1 MIMGYHETKENPMKR
16 LIVILIAVTCI
27 FGLVVFVP
35 HSPFAVIVETPT
47 RLSTPE
53 YTSVA
58 ALTKATPTA
67 AYTVTP
73 AGLAE
78 STPTPYA
85 GTPAGIQVTYQGVSF
100 EIPAGLASNAD
111 GATMPASA
119 GPLDPAPEFIQF
131 TIKGYPFTDPN
142 GYYHPRVRVYPVM
155 EYVAISS
162 WAAES
167 LKRLQNV
174 LDNPSGPMTN
184 DVLPNVPYMGSAAQL
199 YAAQVKQ
206 IAFKDG
212 KGVRMISSYAQFPA
226 PISQGSSF
234 YHYEGLTQD
243 GKYYV
248 VVEMPVV
255 LPVYADSSN
264 PGEFGITYERKDWSQ
279 MDPYYLAVTDLLNQA
294 SPEGFNPMLG
304 QLDALVASLEVKP

>member
-1 MIMGYHETKENPMKR
+1 MKS
-16 LIVILIAVTCI
+16 LIVILIAIACI
-27 FGLVVFVP
+27 FGLVLFVP
-35 HSPFAVIVETPT
+35 HSPFAVTVETPT
-47 RLSTPE
+47 RISTTEATSTAVLAKIAPTALSTARP
-53 YTSVA
+53 V
-58 ALTKATPTA
+58 TPTR
-67 AYTVTP
+67 V
-73 AGLAE
+73 AE
-78 STPTPYA
+78 STLTLDA
-85 GTPAGIQVTYQGVSF
+85 GTPPGIHVSYQGVSF

-111 GATMPASA
+111 GAAMPAGA

-131 TIKGYPFTDPN
+131 TINGYPFNDPN
-142 GYYHPRVRVYPVM
+142 GYYHPRVRVYPVK

-167 LKRLQNV
+167 LKHLENV

-212 KGVRMISSYAQFPA
+212 NGVRMISSYAQFPA
-226 PISQGSSF
+226 PISQYSSF

-243 GKYYV
+243 GMYFV

-279 MDPYYLAVTDLLNQA
+279 MGPYYLAVTDLLNQA

-304 QLDALVASLEVKP
+304 QLDALVASILVQPSQ